1 MKQPNE
7 IVFITEANSS
17 NLDLTNQCWY
27 SPEKEKVITQY
38 KYIAKE
44 GIINEDGAEYG
55 IHPDSTRTR

>member
-1 MKQPNE
+1 MKQPKE

-27 SPEKEKVITQY
+27 KPEKEKVTTQY

-44 GIINEDGAEYG
+44 GIINEDGAVYG